1 VPNAHYW
8 PFAHRVSAL
17 GHLKN
22 QDDLPIAKADLLQR
36 IPNFSCGFA
45 RRRLFYV
52 KDNAQLDLYV
62 QGLRLA
68 GIKD

>member
-1 VPNAHYW
+1 
-8 PFAHRVSAL
+8 
-17 GHLKN
+17 
-22 QDDLPIAKADLLQR
+22 LLQR
-36 IPNFSCGFA
+36 NPDFSCSFA

-52 KDNAQLDLYV
+52 KDSAQLDLYV

>member
-1 VPNAHYW
+1 
-8 PFAHRVSAL
+8 VSAL
-17 GHLKN
+17 GHLQKP
-22 QDDLPIAKADLLQR
+22 DDLQIARDELLER
-36 IPNFSCGFA
+36 SPDFCCSFA

-52 KDNAQLDLYV
+52 KEPTHLDLYV